1 MSAERPAITEQLPLF
16 EDRRSLLNRGILELI
31 RLNLNEAKKAFEDYK
46 ALYRSEDEVEA
57 EIKIADFLMKGFA
70 EAPERAAEEPAYLC
84 RLWASFEDY
93 VESLGYEHKNIT
105 SDIKSSFFHKVVKT
119 INRCNLADSPFLSD
133 TIPTGYVYIQAGQY
147 DEAIKALQACIPMT
161 PDNVAVYGYL
171 GDAYMLRGD
180 ADVAR
185 QCYREACLID
195 PAGIDWGHIKDKAL
209 LQLRDQLIKEYSL
222 DNSLPLEWLPSYA
235 YIQGLFKPKIIKLNH
250 GIKEFVDEY
259 LGLRK
264 AFFKEETP
272 DLKAKLFFRGMILC
286 DNEPL
291 LRFVK
296 RISFIEVR
304 RLMKELNPGL
314 FSRYLQW
321 VESVSQHK
329 G

>member
-1 MSAERPAITEQLPLF
+1 MSSERHAINEQLPLF

-31 RLNLNEAKKAFEDYK
+31 RLNLNEAKDTLERYK
-46 ALYRSEDEVEA
+46 RLYRSEDEVEA

-70 EAPERAAEEPAYLC
+70 EAPERSAEEPAYLC

-119 INRCNLADSPFLSD
+119 INRCDLADSPFLSD

-147 DEAIKALQACIPMT
+147 DQAIKALQACIPMT

-250 GIKEFVDEY
+250 GIKDLVDEY

-291 LRFVK
+291 LRFVN

-314 FSRYLQW
+314 FARYLRLI
-321 VESVSQHK
+321 E
-329 G
+329 GRN